1 MRIERNF
8 DFEHLSLLEQ
18 VLDLQPT
25 SDPSEF
31 KCLCPFHSE
40 RDPSFYINFEKKV
53 FHCFGCGIGGT
64 ITRLLKLLKLKPQTE
79 QVSDETKAS
88 IYDVLQ
94 AAQLFFRDQLRSN
107 ENAKR
112 WLKEKGREHFRDRF
126 GLGYA
131 PSDPKALRE
140 ALSSFP
146 DELLVQSGL
155 FGKSLYPVL
164 RNRITIPIHDENGK
178 LVGFAG
184 RSIDDSEPKFLNT
197 RNSAVFHKRLVLF
210 GMNYAL
216 QLLKEGGNNELFVV
230 EGYFDAMHLLYHQIP
245 AVALMGI
252 ALSPSQ
258 AHKITSRIW
267 NLKSEGRKVSV
278 VFALDPDEA
287 GLDAMINAA
296 LSLLTLQVNVRV
308 VLLDRDPDEIS
319 AERFKS
325 IPRLS
330 ITAAFVEYLIRRR
343 PVPASAA
350 KLLLR
355 LPDTIRK
362 NVWALMNTKVKVF
375 GTEYMRAI
383 HKCFED
389 EKRRQPKRFSP
400 NLRGDFFEL
409 VVAAAID
416 RVFDPKTDLD
426 GIDVAAILPDRL
438 KKVYLFAIGE
448 RVQLSED
455 EEKLYAKLA
464 LSRPFIVSKEI
475 LLNGIRK
482 AYWHRR
488 IREILDEFAKNPT
501 HENAERLRPEYLKA
515 KEEFEKLR
523 GVDTDKLL
531 NFAEFFDSMFNS

>member
-1 MRIERNF
+1 
-8 DFEHLSLLEQ
+8 
-18 VLDLQPT
+18 
-25 SDPSEF
+25 
-31 KCLCPFHSE
+31 
-40 RDPSFYINFEKKV
+40 
-53 FHCFGCGIGGT
+53 
-64 ITRLLKLLKLKPQTE
+64 LLKLLKLQPQTE
-79 QVSDETKAS
+79 QVSEEMKAN

-107 ENAKR
+107 GENAKH

-140 ALSSFP
+140 ALSNFP
-146 DELLVQSGL
+146 DELLIQSGL

-164 RNRITIPIHDENGK
+164 RNRITIPIHDENGQ
-178 LVGFAG
+178 LIGFAG

-197 RNSAVFHKRLVLF
+197 RNSVVFHKRLVLF

-216 QLLKEGGNNELFVV
+216 SLLEKNRGNEELWIV
-230 EGYFDAMHLLYHQIP
+230 EGYFDAMHLLYNQLP
-245 AVALMGI
+245 AVALMGT
-252 ALSPSQ
+252 ALTPTQ
-258 AHKITSRIW
+258 THKIVARIHA
-267 NLKSEGRKVSV
+267 LKRNIAV
-278 VFALDPDEA
+278 VFGLDPDPA

-296 LSLLTLQVNVRV
+296 LSLLTLQVPVRV

-319 AERFKS
+319 AERLKS
-325 IPRLS
+325 MPRLS

-343 PVPASAA
+343 PIPTSAA

-389 EKRRQPKRFSP
+389 EKRRQPKRFLP
-400 NLRGDFFEL
+400 NLRGDFWEL

-426 GIDVAAILPDRL
+426 DIDVAAILPDRL
-438 KKVYLFAIGE
+438 KKVYQFAIGE
-448 RVQLSED
+448 KVQLSED
-455 EEKLYAKLA
+455 EEQLYAKLA
-464 LSRPFIVSKEI
+464 LSRPFIVSREI

-501 HENAERLRPEYLKA
+501 HENAERLRPEYSKA

-531 NFAEFFDSMFNS
+531 NFAEFFDSMFSS

>member
-1 MRIERNF
+1 MKIDRF
-8 DFEHLSLLEQ
+8 DYTHLALLEQ

-25 SDPSEF
+25 SDPAEF

-64 ITRLLKLLKLKPQTE
+64 ITRLLKLLKLEPQT
-79 QVSDETKAS
+79 QQISDETKAS

-94 AAQLFFRDQLRSN
+94 AAQLFFRDQLRAN

-140 ALSSFP
+140 ALSNFP

-197 RNSAVFHKRLVLF
+197 RNSVLFHKRLVLF

-216 QLLKEGGNNELFVV
+216 QFLGKGGNELFVV

-252 ALSPSQ
+252 ALAPSQ
-258 AHKITSRIW
+258 AHKITARIW
-267 NLKSEGRKVSV
+267 DLRKKGRTVSV
-278 VFALDPDEA
+278 VFALDPDPA

-296 LSLLTLQVNVRV
+296 LSLVTLQVPVRV
-308 VLLDRDPDEIS
+308 ILLDRDPDEIP
-319 AERFKS
+319 AERLKS
-325 IPRLS
+325 MPRLS

-343 PVPASAA
+343 PTPTSAA

-355 LPDTIRK
+355 LPDSIRK
-362 NVWALMNTKVKVF
+362 NVWALVSTKVKIF
-375 GTEYMRAI
+375 GTEYLRAI
-383 HKCFED
+383 HRCFED
-389 EKRRQPKRFSP
+389 GKRYQPKRFSP
-400 NLRGDFFEL
+400 SLRGDFWEL
-409 VVAAAID
+409 VVSAAIE
-416 RVFDPKTDLD
+416 RIFDPKTDLD
-426 GIDVAAILPDRL
+426 GIDVATILPKRL
-438 KKVYLFAIGE
+438 EKIFRFVMGE
-448 RVQLSED
+448 DIQLDAD
-455 EEKLYAKLA
+455 EEQLYAKLA
-464 LSRPFIVSKEI
+464 LSKPFIVSKEI

-488 IREILDEFAKNPT
+488 IRQILDEFAKNPT
-501 HENAERLRPEYLKA
+501 QENAERLRPEYLKA

-531 NFAEFFDSMFNS
+531 NFAEFFDSVFSS

>member
-1 MRIERNF
+1 MRIERAI
-8 DFEHLSLLEQ
+8 DYEHLSLLER

-25 SDPSEF
+25 SDQAEF

-40 RDPSFYINFEKKV
+40 TRPSFYVNFEKRV
-53 FHCFGCGIGGT
+53 FYCFGCGVGGT
-64 ITRLLKLLKLKPQTE
+64 LTRLLKLLKLQPQTE
-79 QVSDETKAS
+79 QVSEETKAN

-140 ALSSFP
+140 ALSNFP
-146 DELLVQSGL
+146 NELLIQSGL

-164 RNRITIPIHDENGK
+164 RNRITIPIHDENGQ
-178 LVGFAG
+178 LIGFAG

-197 RNSAVFHKRLVLF
+197 RNSVVFHKRLVLF

-216 QLLKEGGNNELFVV
+216 SLLEKNRGNEELWIV
-230 EGYFDAMHLLYHQIP
+230 EGYFDAMHLLYNQLP
-245 AVALMGI
+245 AVALMGT
-252 ALSPSQ
+252 ALTPTQ
-258 AHKITSRIW
+258 THKIVARIHA
-267 NLKSEGRKVSV
+267 LKRSIAV
-278 VFALDPDEA
+278 VFGLDPDPA

-296 LSLLTLQVNVRV
+296 LSLLTLQVPVRV

-319 AERFKS
+319 AERLKS
-325 IPRLS
+325 MPRLS

-343 PVPASAA
+343 PTPTSAA

-389 EKRRQPKRFSP
+389 EKRRQPKRFLP
-400 NLRGDFFEL
+400 NLRGDFWEL

-426 GIDVAAILPDRL
+426 DIDVAAILPDRL
-438 KKVYLFAIGE
+438 KKVYQFAIGE
-448 RVQLSED
+448 KVQLSED
-455 EEKLYAKLA
+455 EEQLYAKLA
-464 LSRPFIVSKEI
+464 LSRPFIVSREI

-531 NFAEFFDSMFNS
+531 NFAEFFDSMFSS

>member
-8 DFEHLSLLEQ
+8 DYEHLALLER

-25 SDPSEF
+25 SDPAEF
-31 KCLCPFHSE
+31 KCLCPFHPE

-64 ITRLLKLLKLKPQTE
+64 LARLLKLLKLQPKTE
-79 QVSDETKAS
+79 QVSEETKTS
-88 IYDVLQ
+88 IYDILQ

-112 WLKEKGREHFRDRF
+112 WLKEKGRDHFRDRF

-140 ALSSFP
+140 ALSNFSE
-146 DELLVQSGL
+146 ELLVQSGL

-164 RNRITIPIHDENGK
+164 RNRITIPIYDENGK

-197 RNSAVFHKRLVLF
+197 RNSIVFHKRLVLF
-210 GMNYAL
+210 GMNYASS
-216 QLLKEGGNNELFVV
+216 LLENRGNAELWIV
-230 EGYFDAMHLLYHQIP
+230 EGYFDAMHLLYHQLP
-245 AVALMGI
+245 AVALMGTTLTPTQTHKVVAKIHALKRNI
-252 ALSPSQ
+252 A
-258 AHKITSRIW
+258 
-267 NLKSEGRKVSV
+267 V
-278 VFALDPDEA
+278 VFALDPDPA

-296 LSLLTLQVNVRV
+296 LSLLTLQVPVRV

-319 AERFKS
+319 IERLKS

-343 PVPASAA
+343 LTPTSAA

-362 NVWALMNTKVKVF
+362 NVWALMNTKVKIF

-389 EKRRQPKRFSP
+389 EKRRQPKRFLP
-400 NLRGDFFEL
+400 NLRGDFWEL

-416 RVFDPKTDLD
+416 GIFDQRTDLD
-426 GIDVAAILPDRL
+426 GIDVTAILPERL
-438 KKVYLFAIGE
+438 KRVYQFAIGE
-448 RVQLSED
+448 KVQLNAD
-455 EEKLYAKLA
+455 EEQLYAKLA
-464 LSRPFIVSKEI
+464 LSKPFIISREI

-501 HENAERLRPEYLKA
+501 QENAERLRPEYLKA

-523 GVDTDKLL
+523 GVDTGKLL
-531 NFAEFFDSMFNS
+531 DFAEFFDSMFSS

>member
-1 MRIERNF
+1 MKIDRF
-8 DFEHLSLLEQ
+8 DYTHLALLEQ

-25 SDPSEF
+25 SDPAEF

-64 ITRLLKLLKLKPQTE
+64 ITRLLKLLKLEPQT
-79 QVSDETKAS
+79 QQISDETKTS

-94 AAQLFFRDQLRSN
+94 AAQLFFRDQLRAN

-131 PSDPKALRE
+131 PSDLKALRN

-146 DELLVQSGL
+146 NELLVQSGL
-155 FGKSLYPVL
+155 FSKSLYPVL

-197 RNSAVFHKRLVLF
+197 RNSVLFHKRLVLF

-216 QLLKEGGNNELFVV
+216 QFLGKGGNELFVV

-252 ALSPSQ
+252 ALAPSQ
-258 AHKITSRIW
+258 AHKITARIW
-267 NLKSEGRKVSV
+267 DWRKKGRTVSV
-278 VFALDPDEA
+278 VFALDPDPA

-296 LSLLTLQVNVRV
+296 LSLVTLQVPVRV
-308 VLLDRDPDEIS
+308 ILLDRDPDEIP
-319 AERFKS
+319 AERLKS
-325 IPRLS
+325 MPRLS

-343 PVPASAA
+343 PTPTSAA

-355 LPDTIRK
+355 LPDSIRK
-362 NVWALMNTKVKVF
+362 NVWALVSTKVKVF
-375 GTEYMRAI
+375 GTEYLRTI
-383 HKCFED
+383 HRCFED
-389 EKRRQPKRFSP
+389 EKRHQPKRFSP
-400 NLRGDFFEL
+400 SLRGDFWEL
-409 VVAAAID
+409 VVSAAIE
-416 RVFDPKTDLD
+416 RIFDPKTDLD
-426 GIDVAAILPDRL
+426 GIDVATILPKRL
-438 KKVYLFAIGE
+438 EKIFRFVMGE
-448 RVQLSED
+448 DVQLNAD
-455 EEKLYAKLA
+455 EEQLYAKLA
-464 LSRPFIVSKEI
+464 LSKPFIVSKEI

-501 HENAERLRPEYLKA
+501 QENAERLRPEYLKA
-515 KEEFEKLR
+515 KKEFEKLR

-531 NFAEFFDSMFNS
+531 DFAAFFDSMFGS

>member
-1 MRIERNF
+1 MRIEHVINY
-8 DFEHLSLLEQ
+8 EYLSLLER

-25 SDPSEF
+25 SDQAEF

-40 RDPSFYINFEKKV
+40 TRPSFYVNFEKRV
-53 FHCFGCGIGGT
+53 FYCFGCGVGGT
-64 ITRLLKLLKLKPQTE
+64 LTRLLKLLKLKPQTE
-79 QVSDETKAS
+79 QVSEETKAN

-140 ALSSFP
+140 ALSNFP
-146 DELLVQSGL
+146 DELLIQSGL

-164 RNRITIPIHDENGK
+164 RNRITIPIHDENGQ
-178 LVGFAG
+178 LIGFAG

-197 RNSAVFHKRLVLF
+197 RNSVVFHKRLVLF

-216 QLLKEGGNNELFVV
+216 SLLEKNRGNKELWIV
-230 EGYFDAMHLLYHQIP
+230 EGYFDAMHLLYNQLP
-245 AVALMGI
+245 AVALMGT
-252 ALSPSQ
+252 ALTPTQ
-258 AHKITSRIW
+258 THKIVARIHA
-267 NLKSEGRKVSV
+267 LKRSIAV
-278 VFALDPDEA
+278 VFGLDPDPA
-287 GLDAMINAA
+287 GLDAMINAT
-296 LSLLTLQVNVRV
+296 LSLLTLQVPVRV

-319 AERFKS
+319 AERLKS
-325 IPRLS
+325 MPRLS

-343 PVPASAA
+343 PTPTSAA

-389 EKRRQPKRFSP
+389 EKRRQPKRFLP
-400 NLRGDFFEL
+400 NLRGDFWEL

-426 GIDVAAILPDRL
+426 DIDVAAILPDRL
-438 KKVYLFAIGE
+438 KKVYQFAIGE
-448 RVQLSED
+448 KVQLSED
-455 EEKLYAKLA
+455 EEQLYAKLA
-464 LSRPFIVSKEI
+464 LSRPFIVSREI

-531 NFAEFFDSMFNS
+531 NFAEFFDSMFSS

>member
-1 MRIERNF
+1 LR
-8 DFEHLSLLEQ
+8 
-18 VLDLQPT
+18 
-25 SDPSEF
+25 
-31 KCLCPFHSE
+31 
-40 RDPSFYINFEKKV
+40 
-53 FHCFGCGIGGT
+53 
-64 ITRLLKLLKLKPQTE
+64 
-79 QVSDETKAS
+79 
-88 IYDVLQ
+88 

-107 ENAKR
+107 ETAKR

-140 ALSSFP
+140 ALSSFS

-178 LVGFAG
+178 LIGFAG
-184 RSIDDSEPKFLNT
+184 RSIGDSEPKFLNT

-252 ALSPSQ
+252 ALTPSQ

-267 NLKSEGRKVSV
+267 KLKSGGRTVPV

-343 PVPASAA
+343 PTPSSAA

-362 NVWALMNTKVKVF
+362 KVWALMSTKVKVF
-375 GTEYMRAI
+375 GREYLSAI
-383 HKCFED
+383 HKCFEE
-389 EKRRQPKRFSP
+389 EKRHQPKRLSR
-400 NLRGDFFEL
+400 NLRGDFWEL
-409 VVAAAID
+409 VVSAAIE
-416 RVFDPKTDLD
+416 RIFDPKTDLD
-426 GIDVAAILPDRL
+426 GIDVAAILPERL
-438 KKVYLFAIGE
+438 KRVYQFAIGE
-448 RVQLSED
+448 KVQLNED
-455 EEKLYAKLA
+455 EEQLYAKLA
-464 LSRPFIVSKEI
+464 LSKPFIVSKEI

-488 IREILDEFAKNPT
+488 IREILDEFAKDPT
-501 HENAERLRPEYLKA
+501 RENAERLRPEYQKA
-515 KEEFEKLR
+515 KENFEKLR

-531 NFAEFFDSMFNS
+531 NFAEFFDSVFSS

>member
-1 MRIERNF
+1 MRIER
-8 DFEHLSLLEQ
+8 DIDYEYLSLLEQ

-25 SDPSEF
+25 SDPTEF

-40 RDPSFYINFEKKV
+40 RNPSFYINFEKKV

-64 ITRLLKLLKLKPQTE
+64 LARLLKLLKLEPQAE
-79 QVSDETKAS
+79 RVSDETKAS

-94 AAQLFFRDQLRSN
+94 AAQLFFRDQLRCN
-107 ENAKR
+107 EDARR
-112 WLKEKGREHFRDRF
+112 WLKERGREHFRDRF

-131 PSDPKALRE
+131 PSDPKALKE
-140 ALSSFP
+140 ALSNFP
-146 DELLVQSGL
+146 DELLIRSGL

-178 LVGFAG
+178 LIGFAG

-197 RNSAVFHKRLVLF
+197 RNSVVFHKRLVLF
-210 GMNYAL
+210 GMNYASS
-216 QLLKEGGNNELFVV
+216 LLEKNRGNKELWIV
-230 EGYFDAMHLLYHQIP
+230 EGYFDAMHLLYHQLP
-245 AVALMGI
+245 AVALMGT
-252 ALSPSQ
+252 ALTPTQ
-258 AHKITSRIW
+258 AHKIVARIHA
-267 NLKSEGRKVSV
+267 LKRNIAV
-278 VFALDPDEA
+278 VFGLDPDHA

-296 LSLLTLQVNVRV
+296 LSLLTFQVPVRV

-319 AERFKS
+319 IERLKS
-325 IPRLS
+325 MPRLS

-343 PVPASAA
+343 PVPTSAA

-362 NVWALMNTKVKVF
+362 NVWALMNTKIKVF

-416 RVFDPKTDLD
+416 RIFDPKTDLD
-426 GIDVAAILPDRL
+426 DIDVTAILPDRL
-438 KKVYLFAIGE
+438 KRVYQFAIGE
-448 RVQLSED
+448 KVHLSED
-455 EEKLYAKLA
+455 EEQLYAKLA

-501 HENAERLRPEYLKA
+501 QENAERLRPEYQRA
-515 KEEFEKLR
+515 TQEFEKLR

>member
-1 MRIERNF
+1 MKIDRF
-8 DFEHLSLLEQ
+8 DYTHLALLEQ
-18 VLDLQPT
+18 VLDFQPT
-25 SDPSEF
+25 SDPAEF

-40 RDPSFYINFEKKV
+40 ARPSFYVNFQKGV

-64 ITRLLKLLKLKPQTE
+64 IVRLLKLLKLEPTTE
-79 QVSDETKAS
+79 QASEETKAN

-94 AAQLFFRDQLRSN
+94 AAQLFFRDQLRAN

-131 PSDPKALRE
+131 PSDLKALRN

-146 DELLVQSGL
+146 NELLVQSGL
-155 FGKSLYPVL
+155 FSKSLYPVL

-197 RNSAVFHKRLVLF
+197 RNSVLFHKRLVLF

-216 QLLKEGGNNELFVV
+216 QFLGKGGNELFVV

-245 AVALMGI
+245 AIALMGI
-252 ALSPSQ
+252 ALAPSQ
-258 AHKITSRIW
+258 AHKITARIW
-267 NLKSEGRKVSV
+267 DLRKKGRTVSV
-278 VFALDPDEA
+278 VFALDPDPA

-296 LSLLTLQVNVRV
+296 LSLVTLQVPVRV
-308 VLLDRDPDEIS
+308 ILLDRDPDEIS
-319 AERFKS
+319 AERLKS
-325 IPRLS
+325 MPRLS

-343 PVPASAA
+343 PTPTSAA

-355 LPDTIRK
+355 LPDSIRK
-362 NVWALMNTKVKVF
+362 NVWALASTKVKIF
-375 GTEYMRAI
+375 GTEYLRAI
-383 HKCFED
+383 HRCFED
-389 EKRRQPKRFSP
+389 GKRHQPKRFSP
-400 NLRGDFFEL
+400 SLRGDFWEL
-409 VVAAAID
+409 VISAAIE
-416 RVFDPKTDLD
+416 RIFDPKTDLD
-426 GIDVAAILPDRL
+426 GIDVATILPKRL
-438 KKVYLFAIGE
+438 EKIFRFVMGE
-448 RVQLSED
+448 DIQLDAD
-455 EEKLYAKLA
+455 EEQLYAKLA
-464 LSRPFIVSKEI
+464 LSKPFIVSKEI

-488 IREILDEFAKNPT
+488 IRQILDEFAKNPT
-501 HENAERLRPEYLKA
+501 QENAERLRPEYLKA

-531 NFAEFFDSMFNS
+531 NFAEFFDSVFSS

>member
-8 DFEHLSLLEQ
+8 DYEHLSLLER

-25 SDPSEF
+25 SDPAEF

-40 RDPSFYINFEKKV
+40 REPSFYINFEKKV

-64 ITRLLKLLKLKPQTE
+64 LTRLLKLLKLKPQTE
-79 QVSDETKAS
+79 QISDETKAS

-107 ENAKR
+107 ENAKL
-112 WLKEKGREHFRDRF
+112 WLKEKRREHFRDRF

-164 RNRITIPIHDENGK
+164 RNRITIPIHDENGQ
-178 LVGFAG
+178 LIGFAG
-184 RSIDDSEPKFLNT
+184 RSIDDSESKFLNT
-197 RNSAVFHKRLVLF
+197 RNSTVFHKRLVLF

-216 QLLKEGGNNELFVV
+216 QFLGKGGNELFVV

-258 AHKITSRIW
+258 AHKITARIW
-267 NLKSEGRKVSV
+267 DLRKKSRTVSV
-278 VFALDPDEA
+278 VFALDPDPA

-296 LSLLTLQVNVRV
+296 LSLVTLQVPVRV
-308 VLLDRDPDEIS
+308 ILLDRDPDEIP
-319 AERFKS
+319 AERLKS

-343 PVPASAA
+343 PTPSSAA

-362 NVWALMNTKVKVF
+362 KVWALMSTKVKVF
-375 GTEYMRAI
+375 GREYLSAI
-383 HKCFED
+383 HKCFEE
-389 EKRRQPKRFSP
+389 EKRHQPKRLSP
-400 NLRGDFFEL
+400 NLRGDFWEL
-409 VVAAAID
+409 VVSAAIE
-416 RVFDPKTDLD
+416 RIFDPKTDLD
-426 GIDVAAILPDRL
+426 GIDVVAILPERL
-438 KKVYLFAIGE
+438 KKVYQFAIGE
-448 RVQLSED
+448 KVQLNED
-455 EEKLYAKLA
+455 EEQLYAKLA
-464 LSRPFIVSKEI
+464 LSKPFIVSKEI

-488 IREILDEFAKNPT
+488 IREILDEFAKDPT
-501 HENAERLRPEYLKA
+501 RENAERLRPEYQKA
-515 KEEFEKLR
+515 KENFEKLR

-531 NFAEFFDSMFNS
+531 NFAEFFDSVFSS

>member
-1 MRIERNF
+1 MRIERAI
-8 DFEHLSLLEQ
+8 DYEHLSLLER

-25 SDPSEF
+25 SDQAEF

-40 RDPSFYINFEKKV
+40 TRPSFYVNFEKRV
-53 FHCFGCGIGGT
+53 FYCFGCGVGGT
-64 ITRLLKLLKLKPQTE
+64 LTRLLKLLKLQPQTE
-79 QVSDETKAS
+79 QVSEEIKAN

-107 ENAKR
+107 ENAER

-140 ALSSFP
+140 ALSNFP
-146 DELLVQSGL
+146 NELLIQSGL

-164 RNRITIPIHDENGK
+164 RNRITIPIHDENGQ
-178 LVGFAG
+178 LIGFAG

-197 RNSAVFHKRLVLF
+197 RNSIVFYKRLVLF

-216 QLLKEGGNNELFVV
+216 SLLEKNRGNEELWIV
-230 EGYFDAMHLLYHQIP
+230 EGYFDAMHLLYHQLP
-245 AVALMGI
+245 AVALMGTT
-252 ALSPSQ
+252 LTPTQ
-258 AHKITSRIW
+258 AHKIVAKIHA
-267 NLKSEGRKVSV
+267 LKRNTAV
-278 VFALDPDEA
+278 VFGLDPDPA

-296 LSLLTLQVNVRV
+296 LSLLTLQVPVRV

-319 AERFKS
+319 AERLKS
-325 IPRLS
+325 MPRLS

-343 PVPASAA
+343 PTPTSAA

-389 EKRRQPKRFSP
+389 EKRRQPKRFPP

-426 GIDVAAILPDRL
+426 DIDVAAILPDRL
-438 KKVYLFAIGE
+438 KKVYQFAIGE
-448 RVQLSED
+448 KVQLSED
-455 EEKLYAKLA
+455 EEQLYAKLA
-464 LSRPFIVSKEI
+464 LSRPFIVSREI

-501 HENAERLRPEYLKA
+501 PENAERLRPEYLKA

-531 NFAEFFDSMFNS
+531 NFAEFFDSMFSS